1 MSVPLTY
8 MSTLVLAL
16 SLMASAKGDVD
27 WRESLLQRIAQAN
40 QSRKQVPTSESG
52 FRAPSPGNQYPRSQS
67 TGSRQLWAR
76 PPPTNSRE
84 LANSRYNERTYGSP
98 YWRGAQRTD
107 FSRLSDWRNRFVGDS
122 QVNGNSQQEADL
134 WSRFGSNR
142 PADALPNINKNELWR
157 RFGGSNFQQREI
169 WSSNDEQSDEG
180 QVKEHEDWK
189 ERLLQ
194 GISQRQNE
202 DSILSQGED
211 DWKDRL
217 YQMISA
223 RRSEKGLNQDQESWK
238 ERLYQIISERRSG
251 NSQNQDQNDWN
262 DSFLQSLSSRKGK
275 DSYQSQD
282 AWKDRLLRT
291 ISARRSE
298 RIQNQDRGDWQSNI
312 RQMMSGRQGQ
322 SYLNQDQG
330 DQFMSLFSG
339 GSSGDE
345 ISARDF
351 KSWIDR
357 AISLAGVQSSLK
369 GFMPPQQ
376 MMPF

>member
-1 MSVPLTY
+1 
-8 MSTLVLAL
+8 
-16 SLMASAKGDVD
+16 
-27 WRESLLQRIAQAN
+27 
-40 QSRKQVPTSESG
+40 VPTSDNG
-52 FRAPSPGNQYPRSQS
+52 FRAPSTGKQYPRRQS

-98 YWRGAQRTD
+98 YWRGVQRTD

-122 QVNGNSQQEADL
+122 EVNGNSKQEADL

-142 PADALPNINKNELWR
+142 HADTLPNINKNELWR

-169 WSSNDEQSDEG
+169 WSSKDEQTDEG
-180 QVKEHEDWK
+180 QVKEPEDWK

-194 GISQRQNE
+194 GISQRQNEE

-223 RRSEKGLNQDQESWK
+223 RRSEKGLNQGQESWK

-251 NSQNQDQNDWN
+251 NGQNQDQNDWN
-262 DSFLQSLSSRKGK
+262 DSFLQSLSSRQGK

-282 AWKDRLLRT
+282 AWKDRFLRT

-298 RIQNQDRGDWQSNI
+298 RIHNQDRGDWQSNI
-312 RQMMSGRQGQ
+312 RQMMSGRQGR
-322 SYLNQDQG
+322 SYQNQDQG

-339 GSSGDE
+339 TPSGDE

-357 AISLAGVQSSLK
+357 AISLAGIQSPLK